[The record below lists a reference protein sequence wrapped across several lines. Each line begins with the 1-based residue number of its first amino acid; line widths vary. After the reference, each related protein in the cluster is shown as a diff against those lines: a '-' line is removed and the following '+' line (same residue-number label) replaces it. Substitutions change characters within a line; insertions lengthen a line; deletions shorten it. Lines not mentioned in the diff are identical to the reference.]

1 MNHKKTVILA
11 AAIAAMITGCSGQSA
26 PAFAPTESS
35 LYITSEGAVTSAI
48 IETYEEDYYT
58 ADELK
63 AYVEE
68 VLVAFNGPNGMASAD
83 GKAPQPFASLKECT
97 MADGT
102 AKLLIDFKNADAYLD
117 FMEQYPDEESSIQI
131 KTLDVTT
138 VSDGVTKG
146 YIVGDTF
153 TKLGKEQTTVSADE
167 VMKQTK
173 LYVAAIEGAA
183 LLQTDGNIQYISDDV
198 TVVGTN
204 MIQTPAGDVSYV
216 VFK

>member
-1 MNHKKTVILA
+1 MKHKKIAIL
-11 AAIAAMITGCSGQSA
+11 AAIAAMITGCSGGAA

-35 LYITSEGAVTSAI
+35 LYITSEGTVTSATV
-48 IETYEEDYYT
+48 ETYEESYYS

-68 VLVAFNGPNGMASAD
+68 VLAEFNGAAGTDSAD
-83 GKAPQPFASLKECT
+83 KLATVKECT

-102 AKLLIDFKNADAYLD
+102 AKLLIDFKSADSYLD
-117 FMEQYPDEESSIQI
+117 FMEQYPDEESKVQV
-131 KTLDVTT
+131 TNLDITT
-138 VSDGVTKG
+138 VTDGVTKG
-146 YIVGDTF
+146 YIVGETF
-153 TKLGKEQTTVSADE
+153 TKTSGDGKTVGADE

-173 LYVAAIEGAA
+173 LYVAAVEGAA
-183 LLQTDGNIQYISDDV
+183 LIQTDGTIQYISEGV

-204 MIQTPAGDVSYV
+204 MIQTPEDEVSYV

>member
-1 MNHKKTVILA
+1 MKHKKIAIL
-11 AAIAAMITGCSGQSA
+11 AAIAAMITGCSGGAA

-35 LYITSEGAVTSAI
+35 LYITSEGTVTSATV
-48 IETYEEDYYT
+48 ETYEESYYS

-68 VLVAFNGPNGMASAD
+68 VLAEFNGAAGTDSAD
-83 GKAPQPFASLKECT
+83 KLATVKECT

-102 AKLLIDFKNADAYLD
+102 AKLLIDFKSADSYLD
-117 FMEQYPDEESSIQI
+117 FMGQYPDEESEIQV
-131 KTLDVTT
+131 TDLDITT
-138 VSDGVTKG
+138 VTDGVTKG
-146 YIVGDTF
+146 YIVGETF
-153 TKLGKEQTTVSADE
+153 TKTSGDGKTVAADE

-173 LYVAAIEGAA
+173 LYVAAVEGAA
-183 LLQTDGNIQYISDDV
+183 LIQTDGTIQYISEGV

-204 MIQTPAGDVSYV
+204 MIQTPEDEVSYV